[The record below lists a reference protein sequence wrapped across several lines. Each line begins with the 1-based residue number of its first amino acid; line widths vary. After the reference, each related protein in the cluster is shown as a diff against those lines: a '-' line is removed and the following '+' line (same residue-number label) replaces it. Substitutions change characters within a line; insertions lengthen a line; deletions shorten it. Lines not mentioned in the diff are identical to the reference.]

1 MAPRKKRHDE
11 HGRFGKLAPKPIPGW
26 PSKFSRPEGVP
37 EDLRLENRTPNDADD
52 AGSIIGGSFL
62 HQKGGGGSTT
72 CVARPWAQPL
82 SSHSSTLTYAQARL
96 KLKPDLA
103 VMWLSLN
110 IIGGFRK
117 NPGLVLR
124 APIMRSIVF

>member
-1 MAPRKKRHDE
+1 MDFGKDFRGFGVAPQKKRHDE
-11 HGRFGKLAPKPIPGW
+11 HRRFGKLAPKPIPGW
-26 PSKFSRPEGVP
+26 GVP

-82 SSHSSTLTYAQARL
+82 SSHSSTVA
-96 KLKPDLA
+96 
-103 VMWLSLN
+103 
-110 IIGGFRK
+110 
-117 NPGLVLR
+117 
-124 APIMRSIVF
+124 